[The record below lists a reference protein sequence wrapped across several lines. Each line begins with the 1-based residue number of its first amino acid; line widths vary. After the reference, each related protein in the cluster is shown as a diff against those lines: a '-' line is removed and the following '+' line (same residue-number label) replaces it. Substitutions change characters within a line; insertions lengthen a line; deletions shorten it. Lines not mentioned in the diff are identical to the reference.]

1 MKSPQPLLWRSL
13 DEAAEAQAFGDYLR
27 RQFPRFAD
35 RFDFDRREFLK
46 VMAASMALAGVGA
59 CSREPQEKI
68 LPYVKAP
75 QQAAAGEP
83 RFFATA
89 VTQGGLG
96 IVVRA
101 PGSSGSSR
109 PRRFTYSSTISRK
122 VT

>member
-1 MKSPQPLLWRSL
+1 MKSPEPLLWRSL
-13 DEAAEAQAFGDYLR
+13 DEAAEAQAFRAYLR

-89 VTQGGLG
+89 VTQGGFALG
-96 IVVRA
+96 VLVESNM
-101 PGSSGSSR
+101 GR
-109 PRRFTYSSTISRK
+109 PT
-122 VT
+122 